1 MIAKLCVL
9 ILMLGASGV
18 GVLSVRQERLI
29 VAHETTRARLDARDE
44 ALRTSELRARI
55 ATLAAPDS
63 VRARLELLGP
73 LSPEVGSR
81 VEMIDP
87 ELEPYTEPQDSH
99 PMSDH
104 DAILG
109 GEDLTTWV
117 LDDGTVVRFIDNE

>member
-9 ILMLGASGV
+9 ILVLGASGV

-29 VAHETTRARLDARDE
+29 TAHETTQARLRARDE

-55 ATLAAPDS
+55 ATLATPNS
-63 VRARLELLGP
+63 VRARMELLGP
-73 LSPEVGSR
+73 LEPEVSRR

-87 ELEPYTEPQDSH
+87 ELGINIEPRDDA

-117 LDDGTVVRFIDNE
+117 LDDGTVVRFVDE